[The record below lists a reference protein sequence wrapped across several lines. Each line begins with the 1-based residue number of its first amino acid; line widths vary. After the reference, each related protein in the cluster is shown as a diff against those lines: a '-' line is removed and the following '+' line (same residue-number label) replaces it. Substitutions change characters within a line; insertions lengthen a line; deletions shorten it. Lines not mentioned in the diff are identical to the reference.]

1 MMLCVSERDHVSV
14 SSLLSYP
21 FTLPVYSGA
30 LSSFLPRT
38 AHFLLKFRIISQVS
52 GFFQKRTALKNYLES
67 TCVFII
73 DFSQSFIISY
83 VDI

>member
-14 SSLLSYP
+14 SSLLSDP
-21 FTLPVYSGA
+21 FMLPIYSGA

-38 AHFLLKFRIISQVS
+38 AYFLLKFRIISQVS